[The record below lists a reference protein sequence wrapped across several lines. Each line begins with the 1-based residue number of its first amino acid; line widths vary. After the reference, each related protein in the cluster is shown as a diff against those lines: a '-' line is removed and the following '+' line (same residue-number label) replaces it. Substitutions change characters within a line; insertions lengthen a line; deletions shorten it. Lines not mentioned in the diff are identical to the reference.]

1 MRRREFLT
9 GITIVCGAFAGCSTL
24 VGDSGT
30 TTQSPT
36 ARTTSSSTG
45 TSKPTPED
53 TASSPE
59 EPQPQGDASAEVGRQ
74 TFVSEERP
82 SGDTDYF
89 MTGLIE
95 NTGEV
100 PLASPEVSVEFY
112 DDTSQVIGVTSE
124 EITRLEPGQV
134 WDVRTEYL
142 GADDD
147 PEPVNGRISFV
158 TPEPAATYSH
168 PTELTIE
175 KATLETKTPPEVT
188 GTVTNMTDATLDSVF
203 GYADFIADNGY
214 VLGMGEDSTAEI
226 NSGDSW
232 DFTLDYIT
240 FDEKRIERIADYELY
255 FVI

>member
-1 MRRREFLT
+1 MRRRDFLT
-9 GITIVCGAFAGCSTL
+9 GTTILFGAFSGCSTL
-24 VGDSGT
+24 TDDSHT
-30 TTQSPT
+30 TATDTPHST
-36 ARTTSSSTG
+36 SEDETSS
-45 TSKPTPED
+45 PM
-53 TASSPE
+53 

-89 MTGLIE
+89 MTGLVE

-112 DDTSQVIGVTSE
+112 DDKSKMIGVTSE
-124 EITRLEPGQV
+124 EITRLETGQV

-158 TPEPAATYSH
+158 TPEPAAKYSL

-175 KATLETKTPPEVT
+175 EATLETKTPPEVT
-188 GTVTNMTDATLDSVF
+188 GTITNTSDSTLDSVF
-203 GYADFIADNGY
+203 GYADFIAENGH
-214 VLGMGEDSTAEI
+214 VLGMGEDSTPEI
-226 NSGDSW
+226 KSGDSW
-232 DFTLDYIT
+232 EFKLDYIT
-240 FDEKRIERIADYELY
+240 FKRERIERISDYELF
-255 FVI
+255 FVV